1 MAIKLLSLSRFDSAT
16 RDLIRGTGLSFAL
29 RIGGAGLGLVFNLI
43 LARYVGAEGVG
54 LLFLGLTV
62 VGLAG
67 IVARLGLDSIIV
79 REVAPHA
86 SAGQWAAVG
95 AIAKASIR
103 IGLVSSS
110 LCTVLL
116 WLAAPVLADVVFSKP
131 ALTQVLYWLALTV
144 LPATLA
150 MFYSELLRG
159 AHRFIESQLA
169 QVFISPLVTVTVL
182 FAAGQAFGLSAA
194 MAAHIAGNIAA
205 LMLGYLVWR
214 RWMRPHNRGSE
225 TPVGLTARLLR
236 SGNPLLWVALLN
248 TLAGTV
254 DVLILGA
261 LGSAADVGVYGIAA
275 RLAMLTTFILLAV
288 NSYAAPKFAV
298 FHRNNDLAGLARYAV
313 RSTRLTL
320 LIASPILFVLVAMP
334 KLVLSLFGPQ
344 FEQGA
349 WVLVILAL
357 GQIINV
363 ATGSV
368 NQILIMSG
376 REKEVRNAS
385 LTGITVA
392 VLLHILLIPKFGGL
406 GAAIATAAGVAVI
419 NLHATFSIK
428 MKLDISVHCFA
439 PARQQQSAA

>member
-1 MAIKLLSLSRFDSAT
+1 MAIKMLSLIRFDPVT
-16 RDLIRGTGLSFAL
+16 CDLIRGTGLSFSL

-62 VGLAG
+62 VGLVG

-95 AIAKASIR
+95 DVAKATIR
-103 IGLVSSS
+103 IGLISS
-110 LCTVLL
+110 LLCTLLL

-131 ALTQVLYWLALTV
+131 ALAHVLYWLSLTV

-159 AHRFIESQLA
+159 AQRFIESQLA
-169 QVFISPLVTVTVL
+169 QVFITPLVTVFIL
-182 FAAGQAFGLSAA
+182 FVAGQAFGLSAA

-205 LMLGYLVWR
+205 LMLGYLAWR
-214 RWMRPHNRGSE
+214 RLAASHGGGERTELLSS
-225 TPVGLTARLLR
+225 RLLR
-236 SGNPLLWVALLN
+236 SGSPLLWVALLN
-248 TLAGTV
+248 TLVSTV

-261 LGSAADVGVYGIAA
+261 LGTAADVGVYGVAA

-298 FHRNNDLAGLARYAV
+298 FHCNNDLAGLAQYAV

-334 KLVLSLFGPQ
+334 KVVLSLFGPQ
-344 FEQGA
+344 FEQGE

-357 GQIINV
+357 GQMINV

-368 NQILIMSG
+368 GQILIMTGNERILRSCSI
-376 REKEVRNAS
+376 AS
-385 LTGITVA
+385 VLITVA
-392 VLLHILLIPKFGGL
+392 LNFSLIPYFGAL
-406 GAAIATAAGVAVI
+406 GAAFSTMVGGVVLNILAMLSVR
-419 NLHATFSIK
+419 K
-428 MKLDISVHCFA
+428 KLGVMVHFLA
-439 PARQQQSAA
+439 PAFRQSIRQS

>member
-1 MAIKLLSLSRFDSAT
+1 MAIKLPSLNRFDSAT
-16 RDLIRGTGLSFAL
+16 RDLIRGTGHSFAL

-95 AIAKASIR
+95 AIAKASMR
-103 IGLVSSS
+103 IGLISSS
-110 LCTVLL
+110 LCTALL
-116 WLAAPVLADVVFSKP
+116 WLAAPVLADAVFNKP
-131 ALTQVLYWLALTV
+131 ALTQVLYWLTLTV

-169 QVFISPLVTVTVL
+169 QVFISPLVTVVVL
-182 FAAGQAFGLSAA
+182 FVAGQAFGLSAA

-205 LMLGYLVWR
+205 LLLAYLAWR
-214 RWMRPHNRGSE
+214 GWMTPHNSGGE
-225 TPVGLTARLLR
+225 TPAGLTARLLR

-248 TLAGTV
+248 TLVGTV

-298 FHRNNDLAGLARYAV
+298 FHRNNDLAGLAHYAV

-368 NQILIMSG
+368 GQILIMTGNERILRSCSI
-376 REKEVRNAS
+376 AS
-385 LTGITVA
+385 VLITI
-392 VLLHILLIPKFGGL
+392 VLHFSLIPNFGVM
-406 GAAIATAAGVAVI
+406 GAAFSTMAGGVMLNILATLSVQ
-419 NLHATFSIK
+419 K
-428 MKLDISVHCFA
+428 KLGMMVHFLA
-439 PARQQQSAA
+439 PTLQQSI